1 MEETMGIFPRRTLGV
16 ALLAACMAASP
27 GLAQIS
33 PEAEKALHEAAKK
46 EGEFTWYTAHY
57 SAETAEKMAKAFMT
71 RYPGVKVNV
80 VRTTANVAYQRLN
93 QELRAGQAQVDVF
106 GSTDMGHFLEL
117 KPKGILEKYVPA
129 NATTVLEPLRNV
141 DADGLFHCT
150 SVGVIG
156 ITYNTNK
163 VKPADVPKNWPDLV
177 DPKWRNQVSVGHP
190 AFSGYVG
197 IWVYTMTKLYGWD
210 YFEKLEQNRPQIGR
224 SIQDT
229 LTMLKSGERS
239 VAAAST
245 ATAIEA
251 AGKGDPVGVVY
262 PTDGVVVVI
271 APQGI
276 IRGTR
281 RLNAAKLF
289 MEWSLSEEASKV
301 MVGDFGESLHANV
314 PGNPG
319 GKPLKELKTLVTPGA
334 ELLKGVPPLK
344 EKWRDT
350 FGN

>member
-1 MEETMGIFPRRTLGV
+1 MAMSRRRLLSVSMIV
-16 ALLAACMAASP
+16 AGLMAPPAW
-27 GLAQIS
+27 AQLS
-33 PEAEKALHEAAKK
+33 ADAEKELYEAARK
-46 EGEFTWYTAHY
+46 EGELTWYTAHY
-57 SAETAEKMAKAFMT
+57 SAETAERMGKTFMA

-80 VRTTANVAYQRLN
+80 VRTTANVAYQRLT

-106 GSTDMGHFLEL
+106 GSTDVGHFLEL
-117 KPKGILEKYVPA
+117 KPKGILEKFLPA
-129 NATTVLEPLRNV
+129 NAATVIEPLRNV
-141 DADGLFHCT
+141 DPDDFFHCT

-156 ITYNTNK
+156 ITYNTAK
-163 VKPADVPKNWPDLV
+163 VKPQDVPKNWPDLV

-210 YFEKLEQNRPQIGR
+210 YFEKLDRNKPQIGR

-239 VAAAST
+239 VAAGAT

-251 AGKGDPVGVVY
+251 AGKGDPLGVVY
-262 PTDGVVVVI
+262 PTDGTVVII

-276 IRGTR
+276 IKGTKR
-281 RLNAAKLF
+281 PNASKLF

-301 MVGDFGESLHANV
+301 VVGDFGESLHANV

-319 GKPLKELKTLVTPGA
+319 GKPLKDIKTLVTPGP

-350 FGN
+350 FGS